1 MSISLSRGCIVIC
14 SGPSEAPSAVSS
26 PRARSL
32 GTDTISRDLPEES
45 LVCGKT
51 KHPPPPVPAIAPPLS
66 SRIPQRAPF
75 PWANDRPAPIESPRT
90 RRPSHDNPAAAA
102 ASHLSRYSPPPPPAQ
117 MMPETETK
125 TARAHTRVREH
136 RHDGW
141 GGGCHTRRERERE
154 GGREGMGTRAG
165 GGEQTPNPSLAL
177 SPPRSLR
184 ASPALSLALFF
195 FPSFLSASRRN
206 K

>member
-1 MSISLSRGCIVIC
+1 MPLMKYESGASRASRALLDGCEECELFARQCAVPFTSYELSATVMSKSLSRGCIVIC

-32 GTDTISRDLPEES
+32 GTVTISRDLPEES
-45 LVCGKT
+45 LVCVKT

-75 PWANDRPAPIESPRT
+75 PWANDRPAAIESPRT
-90 RRPSHDNPAAAA
+90 RRPSHDNAAADA
-102 ASHLSRYSPPPPPAQ
+102 ASHLSRYSPRPPLAQ
-117 MMPETETK
+117 MMTKPETK

-141 GGGCHTRRERERE
+141 GVGCHTRREIDR
-154 GGREGMGTRAG
+154 
-165 GGEQTPNPSLAL
+165 
-177 SPPRSLR
+177 
-184 ASPALSLALFF
+184 
-195 FPSFLSASRRN
+195 
-206 K
+206 